1 MKGRRIGLP
10 ANLRNLDDDS
20 EQALAGAVEAFK
32 KAGATIVDVTLP
44 QSFFQASYDWV
55 PLCAVEAAV
64 AHAETYPKHAGD
76 YGPVLAGLLDTGL
89 KLSGLD
95 LQRLL
100 LRRATLKGEL
110 DKLLASVDLLLL
122 PVMER
127 AVWSLEALAAGGRE
141 VEAVAG
147 RLRGRQLRRAVQQLR
162 TSLAPAL
169 YGEGEQTLAAAA
181 VQALEQHRKLL
192 VCSDAAAGALLES
205 RLENLPGAEKVFDF
219 GAMSYANT
227 ALTARLSRKL
237 RKAPQAEP
245 ARTLARVQ
253 VMQKLT
259 GAALTVGCV
268 ELPQSR
274 LLLVG
279 GKKGCWLR
287 CLASDENPGLWL
299 LDMLRRAACG
309 LPQAGG
315 TNWQPYGRAVPDAAL
330 TPASLTAEQS
340 ASPRPKRRRL
350 GKALVVLLLLA
361 LAALAAGWYYTGGD
375 LAALPQK
382 LQSLGAESL
391 PHAGAKLV

>member
-1 MKGRRIGLP
+1 MTKEEKCP
-10 ANLRNLDDDS
+10 ASCVLRLFGAP
-20 EQALAGAVEAFK
+20 EQTVQKAVEA
-32 KAGATIVDVTLP
+32 LP
-44 QSFFQASYDWV
+44 DTWQGTVHCRSRG
-55 PLCAVEAAV
+55 
-64 AHAETYPKHAGD
+64 AETLVA
-76 YGPVLAGLLDTGL
+76 
-89 KLSGLD
+89 
-95 LQRLL
+95 LQSS
-100 LRRATLKGEL
+100 T
-110 DKLLASVDLLLL
+110 
-122 PVMER
+122 PQ
-127 AVWSLEALAAGGRE
+127 
-141 VEAVAG
+141 
-147 RLRGRQLRRAVQQLR
+147 QLHRAVQQLR

-181 VQALEQHRKLL
+181 VQTLEQHRKLL

-219 GAMSYANT
+219 GAMSYANA

-237 RKAPQAEP
+237 RKGPQAEP

-253 VMQKLT
+253 TMQRLT
-259 GAALTVGCV
+259 GAALAVGCV

-287 CLASDENPGLWL
+287 CTAMDENPGLWL

-315 TNWQPYGRAVPDAAL
+315 TGWQPYGKAVPDAAL
-330 TPASLTAEQS
+330 TPAALA
-340 ASPRPKRRRL
+340 AAPPAPPRPKRHRI
-350 GKALVVLLLLA
+350 GKVLAVLLLLA

>member
-1 MKGRRIGLP
+1 MTKEEKCP
-10 ANLRNLDDDS
+10 AGCVLRLFGAP
-20 EQALAGAVEAFK
+20 EQTVQKAVEA
-32 KAGATIVDVTLP
+32 LP
-44 QSFFQASYDWV
+44 DTWQGTVHCRSRG
-55 PLCAVEAAV
+55 
-64 AHAETYPKHAGD
+64 AETLVA
-76 YGPVLAGLLDTGL
+76 
-89 KLSGLD
+89 
-95 LQRLL
+95 LQSS
-100 LRRATLKGEL
+100 T
-110 DKLLASVDLLLL
+110 
-122 PVMER
+122 PQ
-127 AVWSLEALAAGGRE
+127 
-141 VEAVAG
+141 
-147 RLRGRQLRRAVQQLR
+147 QLHRAVQRLR

-192 VCSDAAAGALLES
+192 VCSDTAAGALLET
-205 RLENLPGAEKVFDF
+205 RLENLSGAEKVFDF

-253 VMQKLT
+253 AMQKLT
-259 GAALTVGCV
+259 GAALVAGCA
-268 ELPQSR
+268 ELPQSC

-287 CLASDENPGLWL
+287 CTAMDENLGLWL

-330 TPASLTAEQS
+330 TPAALVAEQS
-340 ASPRPKRRRL
+340 ASPRPKRHRL
-350 GKALVVLLLLA
+350 GKALVVLLLLT
-361 LAALAAGWYYTGGD
+361 LAGLAAGWYYTGGD

>member
-1 MKGRRIGLP
+1 MTKEEKCP
-10 ANLRNLDDDS
+10 AGCVLRLFGAP
-20 EQALAGAVEAFK
+20 EQTVQK
-32 KAGATIVDVTLP
+32 
-44 QSFFQASYDWV
+44 
-55 PLCAVEAAV
+55 AV
-64 AHAETYPKHAGD
+64 AALPDTWQGTVHCRSRGAETLVA
-76 YGPVLAGLLDTGL
+76 
-89 KLSGLD
+89 
-95 LQRLL
+95 LQSS
-100 LRRATLKGEL
+100 T
-110 DKLLASVDLLLL
+110 
-122 PVMER
+122 PQ
-127 AVWSLEALAAGGRE
+127 
-141 VEAVAG
+141 
-147 RLRGRQLRRAVQQLR
+147 QLHRAVQQLR

-192 VCSDAAAGALLES
+192 VCSDTAAGALLET

-227 ALTARLSRKL
+227 AFTARLSRKL

-253 VMQKLT
+253 AMQKLT
-259 GAALTVGCV
+259 GAALAVGCV
-268 ELPQSR
+268 ELPQNR

-279 GKKGCWLR
+279 SKKGCWLR
-287 CLASDENPGLWL
+287 CVAPDENPGLWL

-330 TPASLTAEQS
+330 TPASLA
-340 ASPRPKRRRL
+340 AAPPVPPRPKHHRL

-361 LAALAAGWYYTGGD
+361 LAGLAAGWYYTGGD

-391 PHAGAKLV
+391 PHAGARLV

>member
-1 MKGRRIGLP
+1 MTKEEKCP
-10 ANLRNLDDDS
+10 AGCVLRLFGAP
-20 EQALAGAVEAFK
+20 EQTVQKAVEA
-32 KAGATIVDVTLP
+32 LP
-44 QSFFQASYDWV
+44 DTWQGTVHCRSRG
-55 PLCAVEAAV
+55 
-64 AHAETYPKHAGD
+64 AETLVA
-76 YGPVLAGLLDTGL
+76 
-89 KLSGLD
+89 
-95 LQRLL
+95 LQSS
-100 LRRATLKGEL
+100 T
-110 DKLLASVDLLLL
+110 
-122 PVMER
+122 PQ
-127 AVWSLEALAAGGRE
+127 
-141 VEAVAG
+141 
-147 RLRGRQLRRAVQQLR
+147 QLHRAVQQLR

-192 VCSDAAAGALLES
+192 VCSDAAAGMLLES

-227 ALTARLSRKL
+227 ALTTRLSRKL

-253 VMQKLT
+253 AMQKLT
-259 GAALTVGCV
+259 GAALVAGCA

-287 CLASDENPGLWL
+287 CVAPDENLGLWL
-299 LDMLRRAACG
+299 LDLLRRAACG

-330 TPASLTAEQS
+330 TPASLTAAPPAQ
-340 ASPRPKRRRL
+340 PRPKHHRL
-350 GKALVVLLLLA
+350 GRVLTVLLLLA

>member
-1 MKGRRIGLP
+1 MTNKEERP
-10 ANLRNLDDDS
+10 AGCVLRLFGAP
-20 EQALAGAVEAFK
+20 EQTVQKAVEA
-32 KAGATIVDVTLP
+32 LP
-44 QSFFQASYDWV
+44 DTWQGTV
-55 PLCAVEAAV
+55 HCRTRG
-64 AHAETYPKHAGD
+64 AETLVA
-76 YGPVLAGLLDTGL
+76 
-89 KLSGLD
+89 
-95 LQRLL
+95 LQSS
-100 LRRATLKGEL
+100 T
-110 DKLLASVDLLLL
+110 
-122 PVMER
+122 PQ
-127 AVWSLEALAAGGRE
+127 
-141 VEAVAG
+141 
-147 RLRGRQLRRAVQQLR
+147 QLHRAVQQLR

-192 VCSDAAAGALLES
+192 VCSDAAAGMLLES

-227 ALTARLSRKL
+227 ALTTRLSRKL
-237 RKAPQAEP
+237 RKSPQAEP

-253 VMQKLT
+253 AMQRLT
-259 GAALTVGCV
+259 SAALVAGCA

-287 CLASDENPGLWL
+287 CVAPDENLGLWL
-299 LDMLRRAACG
+299 LDLLRRAACG

-315 TNWQPYGRAVPDAAL
+315 TNWQPYGRAVPDVAL
-330 TPASLTAEQS
+330 TPAALAAEPPTP
-340 ASPRPKRRRL
+340 PRPKRHRL
-350 GKALVVLLLLA
+350 GRVLTVLLLLA
-361 LAALAAGWYYTGGD
+361 LAGLAAGWYYTGGD

>member
-1 MKGRRIGLP
+1 MTNKEERP
-10 ANLRNLDDDS
+10 AGCVLRLFGVP
-20 EQALAGAVEAFK
+20 EQTVQKAVEA
-32 KAGATIVDVTLP
+32 LP
-44 QSFFQASYDWV
+44 DTWQGTVHCRSRG
-55 PLCAVEAAV
+55 
-64 AHAETYPKHAGD
+64 AETLVA
-76 YGPVLAGLLDTGL
+76 
-89 KLSGLD
+89 
-95 LQRLL
+95 LQSS
-100 LRRATLKGEL
+100 T
-110 DKLLASVDLLLL
+110 
-122 PVMER
+122 PQ
-127 AVWSLEALAAGGRE
+127 
-141 VEAVAG
+141 
-147 RLRGRQLRRAVQQLR
+147 QLHRAVQQLR

-192 VCSDAAAGALLES
+192 VCSDTAAGALLET

-227 ALTARLSRKL
+227 ALTTRLSRKL

-279 GKKGCWLR
+279 GKNGCWRR
-287 CLASDENPGLWL
+287 CVAPDENPGLWL
-299 LDMLRRAACG
+299 RDLRRRAACG

-330 TPASLTAEQS
+330 TPAPLTAAPPAQ
-340 ASPRPKRRRL
+340 PRPKRRRL

>member
-1 MKGRRIGLP
+1 MTNKEERP
-10 ANLRNLDDDS
+10 AGCVLRLFGAP
-20 EQALAGAVEAFK
+20 EQTVQKAVEA
-32 KAGATIVDVTLP
+32 LP
-44 QSFFQASYDWV
+44 DTWQGTV
-55 PLCAVEAAV
+55 HCRTRG
-64 AHAETYPKHAGD
+64 AETLVA
-76 YGPVLAGLLDTGL
+76 
-89 KLSGLD
+89 
-95 LQRLL
+95 LQSS
-100 LRRATLKGEL
+100 TLQ
-110 DKLLASVDLLLL
+110 
-122 PVMER
+122 
-127 AVWSLEALAAGGRE
+127 
-141 VEAVAG
+141 
-147 RLRGRQLRRAVQQLR
+147 QLHRAVQQLR

-169 YGEGEQTLAAAA
+169 YGDGEQTLAAAT

-192 VCSDAAAGALLES
+192 VCSDAAAGALLET
-205 RLENLPGAEKVFDF
+205 RLENLSGAEKVFDF

-253 VMQKLT
+253 AMQRMT
-259 GAALTVGCV
+259 SAALVAGCA

-279 GKKGCWLR
+279 SKKGCWLR

-299 LDMLRRAACG
+299 LDLLRRAACG

-330 TPASLTAEQS
+330 TPAAF
-340 ASPRPKRRRL
+340 AAAPPAPPRPKHHRL

-391 PHAGAKLV
+391 PHAGARLV